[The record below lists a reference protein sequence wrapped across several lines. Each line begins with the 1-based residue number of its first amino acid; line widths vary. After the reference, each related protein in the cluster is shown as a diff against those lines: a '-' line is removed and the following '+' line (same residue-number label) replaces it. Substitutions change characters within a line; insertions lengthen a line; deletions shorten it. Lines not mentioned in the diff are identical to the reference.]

1 MDRPAVIVAGA
12 GPTGLTLA
20 CGLRA
25 AGIPVRVVD
34 RAKEPAHTSRA
45 LGLQPRGSEVLDRL
59 GALEDLPENSIPI
72 RQVIT
77 HVDGRAVARLR
88 VGRPT
93 KLVTRPGLLISQA
106 EVEARLRRR
115 LLALGVE
122 VEWGREVFTAEQDS
136 DGVTVGVAD
145 GHMRGQWL
153 VGCDG
158 AHSRVRRAAGIDF
171 PGVAVI
177 ERFLLA
183 DIRAELPLPR
193 DAASVWLR
201 GDRLCGVFPLPGGIW
216 RVMAPA
222 PADCALEL
230 GSTELVEVLTTIL
243 REEAA
248 LTSVPVRETLWTS
261 TFRIHRRLAS
271 TYRTGRV
278 LLAGDAAHI
287 HSPLGGQ
294 GLNTG
299 LGDAENLAWKL
310 ALVTAGRAH
319 EALLDTYQTE
329 RRPIAKEVLEST
341 SAMTRVVA
349 GQSAP
354 ARGLRDHVLVPL
366 MNRPALQRLIWEQ
379 ASQLKIS
386 YRGGP
391 LGDRFPSA
399 WISPSAWITR
409 RPRPGDRV
417 PDLDCSRQDGSRT
430 RLHAELGARWALLT
444 PGSKAADF
452 VALAGR
458 RLGGA
463 GQVAALTPA
472 SVTGRHVMLV
482 RPDAHLAWRG
492 TSLSALEKWLTTAL
506 GAEPVACRGVTAD
519 GRDQDSGTRRE

>member
-1 MDRPAVIVAGA
+1 MGAHVNAPTVIVAGA

-20 CGLRA
+20 CGLAA
-25 AGIPVRVVD
+25 AGVPVRVID
-34 RAKEPAHTSRA
+34 SAQEPAKTSRA

-59 GALEDLPENSIPI
+59 GALEDLPESSIHI

-77 HVDGRAVARLR
+77 HVDGRPVARLK
-88 VGRPT
+88 VGNPT
-93 KLVTRPGLLISQA
+93 RLVTRPGLLISQS

-115 LLALGVE
+115 LHALGVE
-122 VEWGREVFTAEQDS
+122 VEWGQELITAAQDAE
-136 DGVTVGVAD
+136 GVTVEAAGGPVRA
-145 GHMRGQWL
+145 QWL

-183 DIRAELPLPR
+183 DIRASLPLPR

-201 GDRLCGVFPLPGGIW
+201 GEQMCGVFPLPGNTW

-222 PADCALEL
+222 PAGISGEL
-230 GSTELVEVLTTIL
+230 DPDGLLKVLTGL
-243 REEAA
+243 LQEEAK
-248 LTSVPVRETLWTS
+248 LDSVPVQEALWTS

-271 TYRTGRV
+271 TYRKGRI

-310 ALVTAGRAH
+310 VLVASGQA
-319 EALLDTYQTE
+319 EEDLLETYQAE
-329 RRPIAKEVLEST
+329 RRPIAREVLEST
-341 SAMTRVVA
+341 SAMTRVVT

-354 ARGLRDHVLVPL
+354 ARALRDHLLVPL
-366 MNRPALQRLIWEQ
+366 MNRPAVQRLIWKQ

-391 LGDRFPSA
+391 LAHRA
-399 WISPSAWITR
+399 LR
-409 RPRPGDRV
+409 RWTSRGPQPGDRV
-417 PDLDCSRQDGSRT
+417 PDLDCSKDDGSKT
-430 RLHAELGARWALLT
+430 RLHAELGARWALLMPPT
-444 PGSKAADF
+444 GAADCL
-452 VALAGR
+452 ALTHR
-458 RLGGA
+458 RLGGTDKI
-463 GQVAALTPA
+463 AALTP
-472 SVTGRHVMLV
+472 SKPLGPHVMLV

-492 TSLSALEKWLTTAL
+492 TSVTGLNKWLTRAL
-506 GAEPVACRGVTAD
+506 GVEDAR
-519 GRDQDSGTRRE
+519 